1 MAFLPSQVAAD
12 WPWLAPAIAAVVAA
26 SVLVALRRSA
36 ALVVLAGALMA
47 VSGFTAARARLLL
60 DVTRGLEGGWPEI
73 DLTTDGIP
81 ERLPEYVELRG
92 YFRDAWT
99 LDEYAVAEGGRPDQS
114 KPPVAVLLPF
124 VGTQEDVVVYDGP
137 IVIARVEPGRRATGG
152 IAVIRGKTST
162 VAPELVASLVQIAGA
177 ELEDVDAVLID
188 TFARPTRREA
198 WTNLAFTFV
207 ALAIAGACL
216 WVAAGKTT

>member
-1 MAFLPSQVAAD
+1 RGGHACSRRLGPVAALILCVRIGPAFSLRRRGCASAAAVAFLPSQVAAD

-99 LDEYAVAEGGRPDQS
+99 L
-114 KPPVAVLLPF
+114 
-124 VGTQEDVVVYDGP
+124 
-137 IVIARVEPGRRATGG
+137 
-152 IAVIRGKTST
+152 
-162 VAPELVASLVQIAGA
+162 
-177 ELEDVDAVLID
+177 
-188 TFARPTRREA
+188 
-198 WTNLAFTFV
+198 
-207 ALAIAGACL
+207 
-216 WVAAGKTT
+216 